1 MVRLAWSAGREVS
14 AIDVRSANILDFC
27 ARVEQI
33 HASEIEPD
41 IAIMRWEETA

>member
-1 MVRLAWSAGREVS
+1 MVRLAWSAGREV
-14 AIDVRSANILDFC
+14 SANILDFC